1 MDMLQSIVEM
11 DFRVIG
17 SSGEV
22 RNDVRMDF
30 DSFLVKAIASG

>member
-1 MDMLQSIVEM
+1 MDMLQSIAEM
-11 DFRVIG
+11 DFSVIG

-30 DSFLVKAIASG
+30 DLFLVKAIASG